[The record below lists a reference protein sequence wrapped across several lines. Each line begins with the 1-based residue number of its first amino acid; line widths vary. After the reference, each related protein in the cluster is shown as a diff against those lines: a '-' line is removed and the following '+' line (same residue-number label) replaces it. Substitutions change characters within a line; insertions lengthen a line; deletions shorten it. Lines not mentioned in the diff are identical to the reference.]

1 MLCRFPLATMAEK
14 YLLLDIDEQSLK
26 EEIQDTFDGLIY
38 DYQNKSEDARF
49 LNAYSDFIIE
59 IRNNEEKFNQDG
71 DADTY
76 AERADR
82 TFSKLWERYSD
93 SAFYHPPYVVPCE
106 EDSFVSLL
114 VPEEENPCVNGVVTL
129 EDTLTPMFELSVD
142 GNEYDPTL
150 WVNQPSVTGASGAGP
165 PQDVVTVYEIIQE
178 FAAFY
183 VSIGR
188 DPEDGI
194 IEAINKFKAYFEAE
208 KEQRTKLLESRVA
221 LLEAQRNW
229 QLTIAET
236 SMTEGSRAAVRTLES
251 AGGAAAESEEDE
263 PAAAEGAA
271 ASFSSNL
278 ARKLE
283 FQLEQAQDRLE
294 VKRMKLGVDREAL
307 NAFRSS
313 EGYREWEAA
322 RRYAT
327 TQLKM
332 AYQNKRERLI
342 KQFSSSGLTG
352 KAKNRIAEQ
361 LQQVEEKRDKDMR
374 ELREEFDEQK
384 RDLLEQWGSNPE
396 EDNGEAHTPTA
407 AQTSRAQERAKA
419 AQELAKV
426 VSDGA
431 AFAGAAGGRTNTGRS
446 SRIQE
451 MRTVPQMSRADFRA
465 MQKARGQ
472 ARISEAIEKRQLPK
486 VKRLINR
493 LEVKRTDL
501 ENAKQEQESL
511 KYSLRVRDGDNSD
524 EANKIKKN
532 IRERLGRIET
542 KIIRYVAEIQ
552 VAEEGIIELGAS
564 VPAKKHT
571 ILSLLDTDDDNSD
584 NEGGGGGGGRLKKK
598 RRTNKAVP
606 EKPSA
611 ERLTATFG
619 TSAEI
624 APATPPAVA
633 TVTAAKPP
641 AVIKKKRRSRVRK
654 KKGLSKKTEPT
665 LEPGNLIF

>member
-1 MLCRFPLATMAEK
+1 MLCRFPLATMAK

-59 IRNNEEKFNQDG
+59 IRNNEEKFEEDG

-76 AERADR
+76 AERAER

-114 VPEEENPCVNGVVTL
+114 LPEEENPCVDGVVTL

-142 GNEYDPTL
+142 DNEYDPTL
-150 WVNQPSVTGASGAGP
+150 WVNQPSVAGASGAGP

-183 VSIGR
+183 VSIDR
-188 DPEDGI
+188 DPGDGV

-236 SMTEGSRAAVRTLES
+236 SMTESSRAAVRTLES

-263 PAAAEGAA
+263 PEGPA

-278 ARKLE
+278 AADFKM
-283 FQLEQAQDRLE
+283 QQAQDRLE

-313 EGYREWEAA
+313 EGYREWESA

-361 LQQVEEKRDKDMR
+361 LQQVEDKRDKDMR

-451 MRTVPQMSRADFRA
+451 TRTVPQMSRADFRA

-472 ARISEAIEKRQLPK
+472 ARISEAKAQRQAK
-486 VKRLINR
+486 INR
-493 LEVKRTDL
+493 LITRLEVARIDL

-524 EANKIKKN
+524 EAIKIKKN

-542 KIIRYVAEIQ
+542 KIIRYGAEIQ
-552 VAEEGIIELGAS
+552 VAKEGIVELGAS
-564 VPAKKHT
+564 VPAKKRSA
-571 ILSLLDTDDDNSD
+571 LSMLDDSGNDSDD
-584 NEGGGGGGGRLKKK
+584 EGAGARFKKQKTQK
-598 RRTNKAVP
+598 REAVP
-606 EKPSA
+606 EKPSV

-624 APATPPAVA
+624 APETPPAVA

-654 KKGLSKKTEPT
+654 KKGLSTKKSKPS
-665 LEPGNLIF
+665 LQPGNLIF